1 MALLNKAWKK
11 ACLIFEKVKCKEVE
25 RVANN
30 HEDLAN
36 KENQDVSA
44 QESCQEAEAD
54 QAVTVEAVQEE
65 KERLLAEAED
75 RYKRLYADFDNFRRR
90 SRQEKEELS
99 NVVAQNLILE
109 LLPVLDNFERALSS
123 FSEEEAAGIGSGVS
137 MIYRQLF
144 GALEKAGLS
153 IVEAEG
159 KEFDPQYH
167 EAVLRVEDADQ
178 AEGTIVQELQKGYS
192 VKGKVIRPSMVKVV
206 G

>member
-1 MALLNKAWKK
+1 M
-11 ACLIFEKVKCKEVE
+11 
-25 RVANN
+25 ANN
-30 HEDLAN
+30 HEDLEN

-44 QESCQEAEAD
+44 QESCQEAETD
-54 QAVTVEAVQEE
+54 QALTVEAVQEE

-123 FSEEEAAGIGSGVS
+123 LSEEEAAGIGSGVS

-153 IVEAEG
+153 VVEAEG

-167 EAVLRVEDADQ
+167 EAVVRVEDADQ

>member
-1 MALLNKAWKK
+1 M
-11 ACLIFEKVKCKEVE
+11 
-25 RVANN
+25 ANN
-30 HEDLAN
+30 HEDLEN

-44 QESCQEAEAD
+44 QESCQEAESG

-123 FSEEEAAGIGSGVS
+123 LSEEEAAGIGSGVS

-144 GALEKAGLS
+144 GALEKAGLNV
-153 IVEAEG
+153 VEAEG

>member
-1 MALLNKAWKK
+1 M
-11 ACLIFEKVKCKEVE
+11 
-25 RVANN
+25 ANN
-30 HEDLAN
+30 HEDLEN

-44 QESCQEAEAD
+44 QESCQEAETD
-54 QAVTVEAVQEE
+54 QTVTVEAVQEE

-123 FSEEEAAGIGSGVS
+123 LSEEEAAGIGSGVS

-153 IVEAEG
+153 VVEAEG

>member
-1 MALLNKAWKK
+1 M
-11 ACLIFEKVKCKEVE
+11 
-25 RVANN
+25 ANN
-30 HEDLAN
+30 HEDLEN

-44 QESCQEAEAD
+44 QESCQEAETD
-54 QAVTVEAVQEE
+54 QAVTVEAVQAD

-123 FSEEEAAGIGSGVS
+123 LSEEEAAGLGSGVS

-153 IVEAEG
+153 VVEAEG

>member
-1 MALLNKAWKK
+1 M
-11 ACLIFEKVKCKEVE
+11 
-25 RVANN
+25 ANN
-30 HEDLAN
+30 HEDLEN

-44 QESCQEAEAD
+44 QESCQEAESA

-123 FSEEEAAGIGSGVS
+123 LSEEEAAGIGSGVS

-153 IVEAEG
+153 VVEAEG

>member
-1 MALLNKAWKK
+1 M
-11 ACLIFEKVKCKEVE
+11 
-25 RVANN
+25 ANN
-30 HEDLAN
+30 HEDLEN

-44 QESCQEAEAD
+44 QESCQEAETD

-123 FSEEEAAGIGSGVS
+123 LSEEEAAGIGSGVS

-153 IVEAEG
+153 VVEAEG

-192 VKGKVIRPSMVKVV
+192 VKGKVIRPSMVKAV

>member
-1 MALLNKAWKK
+1 M
-11 ACLIFEKVKCKEVE
+11 
-25 RVANN
+25 ANN
-30 HEDLAN
+30 HEDLEN

-44 QESCQEAEAD
+44 QESCQEAETD

-123 FSEEEAAGIGSGVS
+123 LSEEEAAGIGSGVS

-153 IVEAEG
+153 VVEAEG

-178 AEGTIVQELQKGYS
+178 EEGTIVQELQKGYS

>member
-1 MALLNKAWKK
+1 M
-11 ACLIFEKVKCKEVE
+11 
-25 RVANN
+25 ANN
-30 HEDLAN
+30 HEDLEN

-44 QESCQEAEAD
+44 QESCQEAETD

-123 FSEEEAAGIGSGVS
+123 LSEEEAAGIGSGVS

-153 IVEAEG
+153 VVEAEG

>member
-1 MALLNKAWKK
+1 M
-11 ACLIFEKVKCKEVE
+11 
-25 RVANN
+25 ANN
-30 HEDLAN
+30 HEDLEN

-54 QAVTVEAVQEE
+54 QAVTVEAVQAD

-123 FSEEEAAGIGSGVS
+123 LSEEEAAGIGSGVS

-153 IVEAEG
+153 VVEAEG

>member
-1 MALLNKAWKK
+1 M
-11 ACLIFEKVKCKEVE
+11 
-25 RVANN
+25 ANN
-30 HEDLAN
+30 HEDLEN

-44 QESCQEAEAD
+44 QESCQEAEAA
-54 QAVTVEAVQEE
+54 QAVTVEAVQAE

-123 FSEEEAAGIGSGVS
+123 LSEEEAAGIGSGVS

-153 IVEAEG
+153 VVEAEG

>member
-1 MALLNKAWKK
+1 M
-11 ACLIFEKVKCKEVE
+11 
-25 RVANN
+25 ANN
-30 HEDLAN
+30 HEDLEN

-44 QESCQEAEAD
+44 QESCQEVETD
-54 QAVTVEAVQEE
+54 QTVTVEAVQEE

-123 FSEEEAAGIGSGVS
+123 LSEEEAAGIGSGVS

-153 IVEAEG
+153 VVEAEG

>member
-1 MALLNKAWKK
+1 M
-11 ACLIFEKVKCKEVE
+11 
-25 RVANN
+25 ANN

-44 QESCQEAEAD
+44 QESCQEAETD

-123 FSEEEAAGIGSGVS
+123 LSEEEAAGIGSGVS

-153 IVEAEG
+153 VVEAEG

>member
-1 MALLNKAWKK
+1 M
-11 ACLIFEKVKCKEVE
+11 
-25 RVANN
+25 ANN
-30 HEDLAN
+30 HEDLEN

-44 QESCQEAEAD
+44 QESCQEAETD

-123 FSEEEAAGIGSGVS
+123 LSEEEAAGIGSGVS

>member
-1 MALLNKAWKK
+1 M
-11 ACLIFEKVKCKEVE
+11 
-25 RVANN
+25 ANN
-30 HEDLAN
+30 HEDLEN

-44 QESCQEAEAD
+44 QESCQEAETD

-65 KERLLAEAED
+65 KERLLVEAED

-123 FSEEEAAGIGSGVS
+123 LSEEEAAGIGSGVS

-153 IVEAEG
+153 VVEAEG

>member
-1 MALLNKAWKK
+1 M
-11 ACLIFEKVKCKEVE
+11 
-25 RVANN
+25 ANN
-30 HEDLAN
+30 HEDAEK
-36 KENQDVSA
+36 KENQSVSE
-44 QESCQEAEAD
+44 QENVQETEVN
-54 QAVTVEAVQEE
+54 QNVTVEAVQAE
-65 KERLLAEAED
+65 KEQLLAEAED

-90 SRQEKEELS
+90 SRQEKEDLS

-123 FSEEEAAGIGSGVS
+123 LSEEEAAGVGSGVS

-144 GALEKAGLS
+144 NALEKSGLS

-159 KEFDPQYH
+159 KIFDPQYH
-167 EAVLRVEDADQ
+167 EAVLRVEDAEQ
-178 AEGTIVQELQKGYS
+178 PEGTIVEELQKGYS

>member
-1 MALLNKAWKK
+1 MELLNKVWKR
-11 ACLIFEKVKCKEVE
+11 ACLIFEKVKYKEVE

-30 HEDLAN
+30 HEDAEK
-36 KENQDVSA
+36 KENQSVSE
-44 QESCQEAEAD
+44 QENVQETEVN
-54 QAVTVEAVQEE
+54 QNVTVEAVQAE
-65 KERLLAEAED
+65 KEQLLAEAED

-90 SRQEKEELS
+90 SRQEKEDLS

-123 FSEEEAAGIGSGVS
+123 LSEEEAAGVGSGVS

-144 GALEKAGLS
+144 NALEKSGLS

-159 KEFDPQYH
+159 KIFDPQYH
-167 EAVLRVEDADQ
+167 EAVLRVEDAEQ
-178 AEGTIVQELQKGYS
+178 PEGTIVEELQKGYS

>member
-1 MALLNKAWKK
+1 M
-11 ACLIFEKVKCKEVE
+11 
-25 RVANN
+25 ANN
-30 HEDLAN
+30 HEDAEK
-36 KENQDVSA
+36 KENPNVA
-44 QESCQEAEAD
+44 EQEIGQEAETD
-54 QAVTVEAVQEE
+54 QTVTVEAVQAE

-90 SRQEKEELS
+90 TRQEKEELS

-109 LLPVLDNFERALSS
+109 LLPVLDNFERALNSL
-123 FSEEEAAGIGSGVS
+123 SEEEAAGVGSGVS

-144 GALEKAGLS
+144 GSLEKAGLS
-153 IVEAEG
+153 VVEAAG

-167 EAVLRVEDADQ
+167 EAVLRVEDAEQ
-178 AEGTIVQELQKGYS
+178 AEGTIVEELQKGYS